1 MLATTENIPL
11 IPKARSLG
19 LEKAIEKG
27 HEWKPSRSSRIVGML
42 QSLSKDHC
50 ITLLPEYAYR
60 DEKSDLERQRV
71 LWYNAAK
78 RAGIA
83 IVSRLVTTQ
92 TGDRAIRIWRTDY
105 P

>member
-27 HEWKPSRSSRIVGML
+27 HEWKPSRSSRIVDML
-42 QSLSKDHC
+42 KSLSKDQC
-50 ITLLPEYAYR
+50 VTLLPVT